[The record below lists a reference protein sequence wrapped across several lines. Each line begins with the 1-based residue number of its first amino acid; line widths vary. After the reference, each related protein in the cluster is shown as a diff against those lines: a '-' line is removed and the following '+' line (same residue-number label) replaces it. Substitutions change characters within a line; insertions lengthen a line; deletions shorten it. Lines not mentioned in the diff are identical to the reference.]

1 MRHFNCNSTDFEL
14 DCPLL
19 RNFIM
24 DVPRMGLG
32 AGRGVTLTS
41 PSRKLTL
48 SLAVPLDSKVL
59 AMLVPI
65 LDQQLTAR
73 PDHLAGSV
81 EYLPIILES
90 Q

>member
-1 MRHFNCNSTDFEL
+1 
-14 DCPLL
+14 
-19 RNFIM
+19 M
-24 DVPRMGLG
+24 DVSRMGWG

-48 SLAVPLDSKVL
+48 SLAVPLDGKVL

-73 PDHLAGSV
+73 PDHLAGLV
-81 EYLPIILES
+81 EYLPIILEG

>member
-1 MRHFNCNSTDFEL
+1 MGTRRSVQEVPHINS
-14 DCPLL
+14 
-19 RNFIM
+19 I
-24 DVPRMGLG
+24 GL
-32 AGRGVTLTS
+32 TLTS

-48 SLAVPLDSKVL
+48 SLAVPLDGKVL

-65 LDQQLTAR
+65 LGQQLTAR

-81 EYLPIILES
+81 EYLPIILEG